1 MTGRVRQA
9 TVDGKPTD
17 RAGHKEKCVSI
28 TRSPDSTRGGP
39 GAGSGPGR
47 PRGGLRLV
55 GFAVRLTLGAQL
67 LAMLTVLAGALVLP
81 DVAPGLPA
89 VAYLAATATLVIGF
103 LASLIAHELAH
114 AVVARRYGATAEEIR
129 IGFFGGA
136 AHGRHEYATPRGLW
150 RAAAAGPASSLIL
163 AAASAGITLGLTAL
177 GAGRLPAAVFA
188 AFAWINIVLAVLNL
202 LPGAGLDGGRLIQA
216 LAWAR
221 SGDRAR
227 AAITAARV
235 GQAAGVLLLAGGVT
249 ALALGYLDGI
259 WAGLIGLVMISTAR
273 AQARE
278 VQAITALA
286 GLYVRDV
293 LARSASAAG
302 AIPGWHT
309 VQSFLDDQAG
319 SPAAGGASAS
329 LGVIGASAF
338 PLRDFEGHAAGLLT
352 LSQLALVPAGQR
364 DRLRLTDVATPVAD
378 VVTTTPDE
386 SLGQL
391 LARLSIRPAIPA
403 AVHTAGHA
411 LVLAEDGVPAGV
423 LTPEDFRRAS
433 QAGWLVRGRQ
443 GP

>member
-1 MTGRVRQA
+1 M
-9 TVDGKPTD
+9 
-17 RAGHKEKCVSI
+17 SI

-235 GQAAGVLLLAGGVT
+235 SQATGVLLLAGGVT

-259 WAGLIGLVMISTAR
+259 WAALIGLAMIGTAR

-286 GLYVRDV
+286 DLYVRDV
-293 LARSASAAG
+293 LARSGSAG
-302 AIPGWHT
+302 IPGWHT
-309 VQSFLDDQAG
+309 VQSFLDDEAG
-319 SPAAGGASAS
+319 STGARSTEARSTGARSTGAGGAGAP

-338 PLRDFEGHAAGLLT
+338 PLRDFEGRAAGLLT

-386 SLGQL
+386 PLGQL

-403 AVHTAGHA
+403 ALHTAGHA
-411 LVLAEDGVPAGV
+411 LVLTDDGAPAGV
-423 LTPEDFRRAS
+423 LTPDDFRRAT
-433 QAGWLVRGRQ
+433 QAGWLARGRQ

>member
-1 MTGRVRQA
+1 
-9 TVDGKPTD
+9 
-17 RAGHKEKCVSI
+17 VSI
-28 TRSPDSTRGGP
+28 TRSPDGTRSGP
-39 GAGSGPGR
+39 AAGPGPGR
-47 PRGGLRLV
+47 ARGGFRLA

-89 VAYLAATATLVIGF
+89 VAYLAATAVLVIGF
-103 LASLIAHELAH
+103 LASLIGHELAH
-114 AVVARRYGATAEEIR
+114 AVVARRHGATAEEIR
-129 IGFFGGA
+129 IGFFGGT

-163 AAASAGITLGLTAL
+163 AGASAGIALGLTAL
-177 GAGRLPAAVFA
+177 DAGPLPAAVFA

-221 SGDRAR
+221 SGNRAR

-235 GQAAGVLLLAGGVT
+235 GQAAGAVLLTGGVA

-259 WAGLIGLVMISTAR
+259 WAALIGLAMIGTAR

-293 LARSASAAG
+293 LARSGSAG
-302 AIPGWHT
+302 IPGWHT
-309 VQSFLDDQAG
+309 VQSFLDDEAG
-319 SPAAGGASAS
+319 GTEARSTGARSTGARSTGAGGAGAP

-386 SLGQL
+386 PLGQL

-403 AVHTAGHA
+403 ALHTAGHA
-411 LVLAEDGVPAGV
+411 LVLTEDGAPAGV
-423 LTPEDFRRAS
+423 LTPDDFRRAT
-433 QAGWLVRGRQ
+433 QAGWLARGRQ

>member
-1 MTGRVRQA
+1 M
-9 TVDGKPTD
+9 
-17 RAGHKEKCVSI
+17 SI
-28 TRSPDSTRGGP
+28 IRSPDSTRGGP

-235 GQAAGVLLLAGGVT
+235 SQATGVLLLAGGVT

-319 SPAAGGASAS
+319 SPPAGGAGAP

-338 PLRDFEGHAAGLLT
+338 PLRDFDGHAAGLLT

-403 AVHTAGHA
+403 ALHTAGHA
-411 LVLAEDGVPAGV
+411 LVLAEDGAPAGV

>member
-1 MTGRVRQA
+1 
-9 TVDGKPTD
+9 
-17 RAGHKEKCVSI
+17 VSI
-28 TRSPDSTRGGP
+28 TRSPDSTRS
-39 GAGSGPGR
+39 GAGSGPGW
-47 PRGGLRLV
+47 PRGGFRLA
-55 GFAVRLTLGAQL
+55 GFAVRLTFGAQV

-81 DVAPGLPA
+81 DVAPGLPV
-89 VAYLAATATLVIGF
+89 VAYLAATAVLVTGF

-114 AVVARRYGATAEEIR
+114 AVVARRHGATAEEIR
-129 IGFFGGA
+129 IGFFGGT
-136 AHGRHEYATPRGLW
+136 HGRHEYATPRGLW
-150 RAAAAGPASSLIL
+150 RAAAAGPAASLIL
-163 AAASAGITLGLTAL
+163 AAASAGITLGLATL
-177 GAGRLPAAVFA
+177 HAGPLPAVVFA

-221 SGDRAR
+221 SGNRAR

-235 GQAAGVLLLAGGVT
+235 GQVAGALLLTGGVT

-259 WAGLIGLVMISTAR
+259 WPALIGLAMIGTAR

-286 GLYVRDV
+286 GLYVRDALV
-293 LARSASAAG
+293 RSGSA

-309 VQSFLDDQAG
+309 VQSFLDDRAG
-319 SPAAGGASAS
+319 SAAAGGAGAP
-329 LGVIGASAF
+329 LGTIGASAF

-364 DRLRLTDVATPVAD
+364 DRLRLADVATPVAD

-386 SLGQL
+386 PLGQL
-391 LARLSIRPAIPA
+391 LTRLSIRPSIPA
-403 AVHTAGHA
+403 ALHTAGHA
-411 LVLAEDGVPAGV
+411 LVLTEDGAPAGV
-423 LTPEDFRRAS
+423 LTPDDFRRAA
-433 QAGWLVRGRQ
+433 QAGWLARGWQ

>member
-1 MTGRVRQA
+1 M
-9 TVDGKPTD
+9 
-17 RAGHKEKCVSI
+17 
-28 TRSPDSTRGGP
+28 
-39 GAGSGPGR
+39 
-47 PRGGLRLV
+47 
-55 GFAVRLTLGAQL
+55 RLTLGAQL

-81 DVAPGLPA
+81 DVAPGLPV
-89 VAYLAATATLVIGF
+89 VAYLAATAVLVIGF
-103 LASLIAHELAH
+103 LASLITHELAH
-114 AVVARRYGATAEEIR
+114 AVVARRHGATAEELR
-129 IGFFGGA
+129 IGFFGGT

-163 AAASAGITLGLTAL
+163 AAASAGIALGLAAL
-177 GAGRLPAAVFA
+177 GAGPLPAAVFA

-221 SGDRAR
+221 SGNRAR

-235 GQAAGVLLLAGGVT
+235 GQIAGAVLLTGGVA

-259 WAGLIGLVMISTAR
+259 WAALIGLAMIGTAR

-293 LARSASAAG
+293 QARSGSAE

-319 SPAAGGASAS
+319 TTAAGGAGAP
-329 LGVIGASAF
+329 LGVIGASVF

-364 DRLRLTDVATPVAD
+364 DRLRLTDVATPAAD

-386 SLGQL
+386 PLGQL

-403 AVHTAGHA
+403 ALHTAGHA
-411 LVLAEDGVPAGV
+411 LVLTEDGAPAGV
-423 LTPEDFRRAS
+423 LTPDDFRRAC
-433 QAGWLVRGRQ
+433 QACLLAQGRQ

>member
-1 MTGRVRQA
+1 
-9 TVDGKPTD
+9 
-17 RAGHKEKCVSI
+17 VSI
-28 TRSPDSTRGGP
+28 TRSPDSTRNGP
-39 GAGSGPGR
+39 GAGPGPGR
-47 PRGGLRLV
+47 PCGGLRLA
-55 GFAVRLTLGAQL
+55 GFAVRLTIGAQL

-114 AVVARRYGATAEEIR
+114 AMVARRYGATAEELR
-129 IGFFGGA
+129 IGFFGGT

-163 AAASAGITLGLTAL
+163 AATSAGITLGLTAL

-227 AAITAARV
+227 AAITAARA

>member
-1 MTGRVRQA
+1 M
-9 TVDGKPTD
+9 
-17 RAGHKEKCVSI
+17 SI
-28 TRSPDSTRGGP
+28 TRSPDSTRSGP

-47 PRGGLRLV
+47 PRGGLRLA
-55 GFAVRLTLGAQL
+55 GFTVRLTLGAQL

-89 VAYLAATATLVIGF
+89 VAYLAATAVLVIGF
-103 LASLIAHELAH
+103 LASLITHELAH
-114 AVVARRYGATAEEIR
+114 AVVARRHGATAEEIR
-129 IGFFGGA
+129 IGFFGDT

-150 RAAAAGPASSLIL
+150 REAAAGPASSLIL
-163 AAASAGITLGLTAL
+163 AAASAGIALGLAAL
-177 GAGRLPAAVFA
+177 NAGRLPAAVLA

-227 AAITAARV
+227 AAITAARA
-235 GQAAGVLLLAGGVT
+235 GQVAGALLLAAGVT
-249 ALALGYLDGI
+249 ALAFGYIDGI
-259 WAGLIGLVMISTAR
+259 WPGLIGLAMIGTAR

-293 LARSASAAG
+293 LARSGSAE

-309 VQSFLDDQAG
+309 VQSLLDDQAG
-319 SPAAGGASAS
+319 STDARSTAAGGAGAP
-329 LGVIGASAF
+329 LGVIGASVF
-338 PLRDFEGHAAGLLT
+338 PLRDFEGHPAGLLT
-352 LSQLALVPAGQR
+352 LSQLALVPAAQR
-364 DRLRLTDVATPVAD
+364 DRLRLIDVATPVAE

-386 SLGQL
+386 PLGQL
-391 LARLSIRPAIPA
+391 LSRLSIRPAIPA
-403 AVHTAGHA
+403 ALHTAGHA
-411 LVLAEDGVPAGV
+411 LVLTEDGAPAGV
-423 LTPEDFRRAS
+423 LTPDDFRRAS
-433 QAGWLVRGRQ
+433 QAGRLAQGRP

>member
-1 MTGRVRQA
+1 M
-9 TVDGKPTD
+9 
-17 RAGHKEKCVSI
+17 SI
-28 TRSPDSTRGGP
+28 TRSPDSTRSGS

-47 PRGGLRLV
+47 PRGGLRLA
-55 GFAVRLTLGAQL
+55 GFAVRLTVGAQL

-81 DVAPGLPA
+81 DVAPGLPVA
-89 VAYLAATATLVIGF
+89 AYLAATAVLVIGF

-114 AVVARRYGATAEEIR
+114 AVVARRHGATAEEIR
-129 IGFFGGA
+129 IGFFGGT

-163 AAASAGITLGLTAL
+163 AAASVGITLGLAAL
-177 GAGRLPAAVFA
+177 DAGRLPAAVFA

-227 AAITAARV
+227 AAITAARA
-235 GQAAGVLLLAGGVT
+235 GQVAGALLLAGGVT
-249 ALALGYLDGI
+249 ALAFGYIDGI
-259 WAGLIGLVMISTAR
+259 WPGLIGLAMIGTAR

-293 LARSASAAG
+293 LARSGSAAE

-309 VQSFLDDQAG
+309 VQSFLDDRAG
-319 SPAAGGASAS
+319 STAAGGAGAR

-364 DRLRLTDVATPVAD
+364 DRLRLADVATPVAD

-386 SLGQL
+386 PLGQL
-391 LARLSIRPAIPA
+391 LARLSIRPSIPA
-403 AVHTAGHA
+403 ALHTAGHA
-411 LVLAEDGVPAGV
+411 LVLTEDGAPAGV
-423 LTPEDFRRAS
+423 LTPDDFRRAGQS
-433 QAGWLVRGRQ
+433 GWLARGWP

>member
-1 MTGRVRQA
+1 MTGSARQA
-9 TVDGKPTD
+9 IVDPWPTD
-17 RAGHKEKCVSI
+17 PAGSKEMCVVSM
-28 TRSPDSTRGGP
+28 TRSPDSTRS

-47 PRGGLRLV
+47 PRGGFRLA

-81 DVAPGLPA
+81 DVAPGLPV
-89 VAYLAATATLVIGF
+89 VAYLAATGVLVIGI

-114 AVVARRYGATAEEIR
+114 AVVARRHGATAGEIR
-129 IGFFGGA
+129 IGFFGGT

-163 AAASAGITLGLTAL
+163 AAASAGIALGLTAL
-177 GAGRLPAAVFA
+177 HAGPLPAVVFA
-188 AFAWINIVLAVLNL
+188 AFAWINTVLAVLNL

-216 LAWAR
+216 LVWAR
-221 SGDRAR
+221 SGNRAR

-235 GQAAGVLLLAGGVT
+235 GQIAGAVLLTGGVT

-259 WAGLIGLVMISTAR
+259 WAALIGLAMIGTAR

-278 VQAITALA
+278 VQVITTLA

-293 LARSASAAG
+293 LARSGSAE

-309 VQSFLDDQAG
+309 VQSFLDDEAG
-319 SPAAGGASAS
+319 SPASDGGSGAR

-338 PLRDFEGHAAGLLT
+338 PLRDFEGRAAGLLT

-364 DRLRLTDVATPVAD
+364 DRLRLTDVATPIAD

-386 SLGQL
+386 PLGQL
-391 LARLSIRPAIPA
+391 LTRLSIRPAIPA
-403 AVHTAGHA
+403 ALHTAGHA
-411 LVLAEDGVPAGV
+411 LVLTEDGAPAGV
-423 LTPEDFRRAS
+423 LTPDDFRRAS
-433 QAGWLVRGRQ
+433 QAGRLAQGWQ

>member
-1 MTGRVRQA
+1 M
-9 TVDGKPTD
+9 
-17 RAGHKEKCVSI
+17 SI
-28 TRSPDSTRGGP
+28 TRSPDSTRS

-47 PRGGLRLV
+47 PRGGFRLA
-55 GFAVRLTLGAQL
+55 GFAVRLTLGAQV

-81 DVAPGLPA
+81 DVAPGLRV
-89 VAYLAATATLVIGF
+89 VAYLAATAVLVTGF

-114 AVVARRYGATAEEIR
+114 AVVARRHGATAEEIK
-129 IGFFGGA
+129 IGFFGGT
-136 AHGRHEYATPRGLW
+136 HGRHEYATPRGLW
-150 RAAAAGPASSLIL
+150 RAAAAGPAASLIL
-163 AAASAGITLGLTAL
+163 AAASAGITLGLTTL
-177 GAGRLPAAVFA
+177 HAGPLPAVVFA

-293 LARSASAAG
+293 VSRSGPAAA

-319 SPAAGGASAS
+319 SPAAGGAGAP

-338 PLRDFEGHAAGLLT
+338 PLRDFEGHAAGVLT

-364 DRLRLTDVATPVAD
+364 DRLRLMDVATPVAD

-386 SLGQL
+386 PLGQL

-403 AVHTAGHA
+403 ALHTAGHA
-411 LVLAEDGVPAGV
+411 LVLSEDGAPAGV

-433 QAGWLVRGRQ
+433 QAGWLTRGWQ

>member
-1 MTGRVRQA
+1 
-9 TVDGKPTD
+9 
-17 RAGHKEKCVSI
+17 VSI
-28 TRSPDSTRGGP
+28 TRSPGSIRSGPGP
-39 GAGSGPGR
+39 GAGPGR
-47 PRGGLRLV
+47 PRGGFRLA

-67 LAMLTVLAGALVLP
+67 LAMLAVLAGTLVLP

-89 VAYLAATATLVIGF
+89 VAYLAATAALVIGF
-103 LASLIAHELAH
+103 LASLIGHELAH
-114 AVVARRYGATAEEIR
+114 AVVARRHGATTEEIR
-129 IGFFGGA
+129 IGFFGGT

-163 AAASAGITLGLTAL
+163 AAASAGTALGLTAL
-177 GAGRLPAAVFA
+177 DAGPLPAAVFA
-188 AFAWINIVLAVLNL
+188 AFAWINIVLTVLNL
-202 LPGAGLDGGRLIQA
+202 LPGAGLDGGRLIEA

-221 SGDRAR
+221 SGNRAQ
-227 AAITAARV
+227 AAITAARA
-235 GQAAGVLLLAGGVT
+235 GQAAGAVLLTGGVA

-259 WAGLIGLVMISTAR
+259 WAALIGLAMIGTAR

-293 LARSASAAG
+293 MARSGSAG
-302 AIPGWHT
+302 IPGWHT
-309 VQSFLDDQAG
+309 VQSFLDDGAG
-319 SPAAGGASAS
+319 SAEARSTGARGTGAGGAGAP

-386 SLGQL
+386 PLGQL
-391 LARLSIRPAIPA
+391 LARLSIRPSIPA

-411 LVLAEDGVPAGV
+411 LVLTDDGAPAGV
-423 LTPEDFRRAS
+423 LTPGDFRRAT
-433 QAGWLVRGRQ
+433 QAGWLARGRQ